1 MGRGKYEPTAL
12 ERARDELFSHIRRCG
27 VLEAEPG
34 QREEWLT
41 ETIDFLAERY
51 PEMGASDQEE
61 LRVIGRRYCSPAI
74 PHGTQNARETQ
85 EAEQITV
92 NQKENDNEPSEV
104 SAA

>member
-1 MGRGKYEPTAL
+1 MGRGEYEPTAV

-27 VLEAEPG
+27 VLEAESG

-51 PEMGASDQEE
+51 PEMGASELEE

-74 PHGTQNARETQ
+74 LHGTHNSRETQ
-85 EAEQITV
+85 EAEQTTV
-92 NQKENDNEPSEV
+92 YQKENDDEPSEV